1 MEIDL
6 GPSLCP
12 SILMREPAKTMGE
25 GREKGSLRLKDEKKL
40 AEMGHLRNEKFQC
53 FQGLQ
58 NGSQLTQPSF

>member
-25 GREKGSLRLKDEKKL
+25 GREKGSFRLKDEKKL
-40 AEMGHLRNEKFQC
+40 AEMGHL
-53 FQGLQ
+53 
-58 NGSQLTQPSF
+58 